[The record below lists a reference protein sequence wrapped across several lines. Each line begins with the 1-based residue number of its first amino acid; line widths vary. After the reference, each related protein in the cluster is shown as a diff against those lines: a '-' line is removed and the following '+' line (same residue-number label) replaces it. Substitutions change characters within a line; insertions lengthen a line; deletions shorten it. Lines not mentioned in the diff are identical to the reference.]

1 MISKELFKSRKF
13 IVLFSMAVNI
23 ILILI
28 GSFWFESN
36 SVHLELSIILMLSLL
51 FGPYSILGF
60 AIVEIVYWILFL
72 DMSNV
77 PTILLSFTSL
87 LVLGILPWKLWYS
100 LNYKQRYGIPSLNSF
115 YSFFKIIDIA
125 LVMVLLTYLFFNQIF
140 NLTVSLNLESYF
152 MIITFGIVLLLLG
165 IGLCAKFNIALYTPT
180 VQFKEYLPEKLYRL
194 FFIIALILLIV
205 TFRIPNVFCFGLIL
219 ILLIIYLF
227 KPFDDGIFEINNV
240 GKITIFYNLFFSIF
254 LIIALIPTILLV
266 SFTIIGFYDYYDF
279 ASEFFNYLLILSGF
293 LLAIFIPLLIYFLF
307 LDNQVIRPLNQLSK
321 YLSEE
326 INDNEDLKRLVV
338 NLNSITVSNEIK
350 SLSESLLNMEREYI
364 DYSANLL
371 DVTKETER
379 YETELKLANEIQ
391 HSMIPTDFEKFDDD
405 NNVHLWGF
413 MKAAREVGG
422 DFYDYFKIDDDH
434 IGFVIGDVS
443 GKGVATSLIMV
454 KSMTLIRD
462 YVCHYSDL
470 SEALHEV
477 NNELCK
483 DEVGDLFI
491 GCWFGKLNT
500 KTGVLSYVNAGH
512 KNPLI
517 KKNDGDF
524 EFLDVKP
531 GLLLAGMED
540 MHYEENVIHLNHDDM
555 LFLYT
560 DGVTFAN
567 DGNGLYGEE
576 RLQKILNQNK
586 DGKLSDILKSVENDI
601 SEFCNNK
608 ELVDDTTML
617 IIKMK

>member
-1 MISKELFKSRKF
+1 MNSKDLFKSRKF
-13 IVLFSMAVNI
+13 IVLFSMAINVI
-23 ILILI
+23 FILI
-28 GSFWFESN
+28 GSFGFEN
-36 SVHLELSIILMLSLL
+36 NYNHLELSLILLLSLL
-51 FGPYSILGF
+51 LGPYSILGF
-60 AIVEIVYWILFL
+60 TIVEILYWILFL
-72 DMSNV
+72 DLSNI
-77 PTILLSFTSL
+77 PTIIMSFTSL
-87 LVLGILPWKLWYS
+87 LVVGIMPWKLWYS
-100 LNYKQRYGIPSLNSF
+100 LNYKQHYEIPSLNSF
-115 YSFFKIIDIA
+115 YSFFKIIDIG
-125 LVMVLLTYLFFNQIF
+125 LVTILLTYLFFNQIF
-140 NLTVSLNLESYF
+140 NKTVSLNLESYF
-152 MIITFGIVLLLLG
+152 MIITFGIVMLLLG
-165 IGLCAKFNIALYTPT
+165 IGIFGKFNIATYTPT
-180 VQFKEYLPEKLYRL
+180 VQFKEYFPEKLYRL
-194 FFIIALILLIV
+194 CFILALILLIV
-205 TFRIPNVFCFGLIL
+205 TNGIPNEFCFILIL

-227 KPFDDGIFEINNV
+227 KPFDEGIFKISNV
-240 GKITIFYNLFFSIF
+240 EKITIFYNLFFSIF

-266 SFTIIGFYDYYDF
+266 SFTLIGFYDYDL
-279 ASEFFNYLLILSGF
+279 ASEFFNYLIILSGF

-307 LDNQVIRPLNQLSK
+307 LDNQLIKPINQLSR

-326 INDNEDLKRLVV
+326 INNHDDLKRLVA
-338 NLNSITVSNEIK
+338 NLNSIKVNNEVK

-391 HSMIPTDFEKFDDD
+391 YSMIPTDFQRFDD
-405 NNVHLWGF
+405 NNNVLLWGS

-443 GKGVATSLIMV
+443 GKGVATALIMV

-462 YVCHYSDL
+462 YVTHYSEL
-470 SEALHEV
+470 SQALYEV
-477 NNELCK
+477 NNVLCNHNDIEELF
-483 DEVGDLFI
+483 V
-491 GCWFGKLNT
+491 GCWIGKLNT
-500 KTGVLSYVNAGH
+500 KTGELSYVNAGH

-517 KKNDGDF
+517 KQNDGNF
-524 EFLDVKP
+524 ESLDIKP
-531 GLLLAGMED
+531 GLLLAGMEN
-540 MHYEENVIHLNHDDM
+540 MHYEEHIIHLKHDDM

-560 DGVTFAN
+560 DGVTLAH

-586 DGKLSDILKSVENDI
+586 DNKLSDILKSVENDV
-601 SEFCNNK
+601 SEFCNNN

>member
-266 SFTIIGFYDYYDF
+266 
-279 ASEFFNYLLILSGF
+279 
-293 LLAIFIPLLIYFLF
+293 
-307 LDNQVIRPLNQLSK
+307 
-321 YLSEE
+321 
-326 INDNEDLKRLVV
+326 
-338 NLNSITVSNEIK
+338 
-350 SLSESLLNMEREYI
+350 
-364 DYSANLL
+364 
-371 DVTKETER
+371 
-379 YETELKLANEIQ
+379 
-391 HSMIPTDFEKFDDD
+391 
-405 NNVHLWGF
+405 
-413 MKAAREVGG
+413 
-422 DFYDYFKIDDDH
+422 
-434 IGFVIGDVS
+434 
-443 GKGVATSLIMV
+443 
-454 KSMTLIRD
+454 
-462 YVCHYSDL
+462 
-470 SEALHEV
+470 
-477 NNELCK
+477 
-483 DEVGDLFI
+483 
-491 GCWFGKLNT
+491 
-500 KTGVLSYVNAGH
+500 
-512 KNPLI
+512 
-517 KKNDGDF
+517 
-524 EFLDVKP
+524 
-531 GLLLAGMED
+531 
-540 MHYEENVIHLNHDDM
+540 
-555 LFLYT
+555 
-560 DGVTFAN
+560 
-567 DGNGLYGEE
+567 
-576 RLQKILNQNK
+576 
-586 DGKLSDILKSVENDI
+586 
-601 SEFCNNK
+601 
-608 ELVDDTTML
+608 
-617 IIKMK
+617 